1 MGILRIN
8 IFLEKILT
16 NLRLIP
22 FWRKN
27 YLLIDNNITEK
38 FAEYMEKYPELYK
51 TLAKIVQKNLPQ
63 LNSKPWIVDLGAGP
77 GLLSAEILELMPDT
91 NVLSIDASIKM
102 LEMAEKHAFKGDFR
116 KFGVIL
122 SMSEN
127 IPLKSNSVDIVVSRF
142 SLPYWKQPTVSFTEL
157 FRILKPGGR
166 VILDALNKDFPKW
179 KLLLIKLHMFTN
191 LAGRKLIRYHIDAYK
206 VAYTIEQVECFLNGA
221 KFSIIKKEGNKKD
234 WKFTIIAEK
243 P

>member
-1 MGILRIN
+1 LLVIR
-8 IFLEKILT
+8 KILI

-22 FWRKN
+22 LWSEN
-27 YLLIDNNITEK
+27 NLSIDNKTTEK
-38 FAEYMEKYPELYK
+38 FAWYMKKYPTLYEN
-51 TLAKIVQKNLPQ
+51 LAKIIQKNLPQ
-63 LNSKPWIVDLGAGP
+63 SPSKPLIVDLGSGP
-77 GLLSAEILELMPDT
+77 GLLSAEIRKLMPET
-91 NVLSIDASIKM
+91 NVISLDVSIKM
-102 LEMAEKHAFKGDFR
+102 LEMAEKHAFKDDFR

-142 SLPYWKQPTVSFTEL
+142 SLPYWEQPEASFAEI

-166 VILDALNKDFPKW
+166 VVLEALNKDFPKW
-179 KLLLIKLHMFTN
+179 RLFLIKLHMFIN
-191 LAGRKLIRYHIDAYK
+191 LAGRGVIRYHIDAYEN
-206 VAYTIEQVECFLNGA
+206 AYTIEQVWRFLTDA
-221 KFSIIKKEGNKKD
+221 KLSIIGKEGNKKD